1 MINQMAVAGSNDGQ
15 REGSGSWDVYR
26 KLWQPPSDTTSTTLP
41 STNFPFS
48 FFAPSALTKL
58 SHSPRVESVIALG
71 TVIAIALRDVSGSGY
86 SSNAAVELQKVLLNS
101 LDQDGV
107 GVHSRVLGNVLYL
120 MTSLTTE
127 RGVVEGLEGRL
138 IRALC

>member
-1 MINQMAVAGSNDGQ
+1 
-15 REGSGSWDVYR
+15 
-26 KLWQPPSDTTSTTLP
+26 
-41 STNFPFS
+41 
-48 FFAPSALTKL
+48 
-58 SHSPRVESVIALG
+58 
-71 TVIAIALRDVSGSGY
+71 
-86 SSNAAVELQKVLLNS
+86 

-107 GVHSRVLGNVLYL
+107 GVHTRVLGNVLYL